1 MEGLEADDLNA
12 RPTVGAHEEDED
24 SEAEDAAGDFDFEF
38 DEAGSRVHRPEQLED
53 EGASASPSSSS
64 TADSAGSAS
73 AGSAS
78 AESPATPPAAKA
90 AKRSRKARVVRMT
103 MKESGCEEHEGGEVR
118 VVTQRAKTPGIFTA
132 SAYHWLYYAVYPASG
147 VTLIPVGQ
155 KCTSPSE
162 AHSILDPA
170 ENVDADSVANSN
182 STYEFAGV
190 DPKQAGLLFSK
201 TLPCMCSI
209 CRDPSSIRCAP
220 ALARAPS
227 PPSRRCACTHVDRDM
242 FEQRC
247 RNRATPAS
255 GEYGS
260 YSTCCDD
267 CNQGTGCT
275 CLCRGCVEHDYSTDP
290 SQCPVC
296 TFPTTPPHAMFVSP
310 RPLYLL
316 PTTPP
321 L

>member
-1 MEGLEADDLNA
+1 
-12 RPTVGAHEEDED
+12 
-24 SEAEDAAGDFDFEF
+24 
-38 DEAGSRVHRPEQLED
+38 
-53 EGASASPSSSS
+53 
-64 TADSAGSAS
+64 
-73 AGSAS
+73 
-78 AESPATPPAAKA
+78 
-90 AKRSRKARVVRMT
+90 

-118 VVTQRAKTPGIFTA
+118 LVTQRAKTPGIFTA
-132 SAYHWLYYAVYPASG
+132 SAYHWLYYAVYPAR
-147 VTLIPVGQ
+147 VELIPVGQ
-155 KCTSPSE
+155 KCTSPTE
-162 AHSILDPA
+162 AHSVLDPA

-242 FEQRC
+242 VDQRC
-247 RNRATPAS
+247 LNRATPAS
-255 GEYGS
+255 GEIGNFSSCCDSCNQWYGCTCLCRGCVEHD
-260 YSTCCDD
+260 YSTEPRQAPPRPRLRCICEHVDRD
-267 CNQGTGCT
+267 MVHQRCLYWATPHGHLCTSCNLGTGCT

-296 TFPTTPPHAMFVSP
+296 TFPTTPRPMPCLSP
-310 RPLYLL
+310 PAPYTSYPLPLL
-316 PTTPP
+316 SKHTCMLAGWEERGVRTGRT
-321 L
+321 LDGGSRTR